1 MHGFMNVKSNAFRE
15 NVDFMWIH
23 LSTPPVLGCRITGRC
38 YWLHKIVDSE
48 TCCLP
53 GGCPSS
59 VDGLN
64 YVLSR
69 PGNAVALVVGGAS
82 ESLESR
88 PGTYKIILKRR
99 KGFVKLALM
108 HG

>member
-1 MHGFMNVKSNAFRE
+1 
-15 NVDFMWIH
+15 MWVH
-23 LSTPPVLGCRITGRC
+23 LSTPLVLGCDIIERC
-38 YWLHKIVDSE
+38 YRIHKIVDSE
-48 TCCLP
+48 TCSLP

-69 PGNAVALVVGGAS
+69 PGNAVALIVGGAS

-99 KGFVKLALM
+99 KGFVKLALI

>member
-1 MHGFMNVKSNAFRE
+1 MNRPTSVTKCDR
-15 NVDFMWIH
+15 
-23 LSTPPVLGCRITGRC
+23 T
-38 YWLHKIVDSE
+38 E
-48 TCCLP
+48 TRSWNHQVTDDEMPSLP

-59 VDGLN
+59 MEGLN